1 MESAAEF
8 YEQVFLIGGKMRK
21 KLLIILLLVCAGLI
35 MPADVKLGIEEKLG
49 HNLPTELRFTDEH
62 GNQAVLKDLITRPT
76 VLMFV
81 YYECPGICTPL
92 MSEVASVINHSDLE
106 PGIDYN
112 IVSISFDYTEG
123 PELAAKKKTNYLKSI
138 NKYFPGDAWRFLTGD
153 STSIYKLTDA
163 AGFYFRKEGEEFI
176 HSGTLIFVDKNGKI
190 IRYLYPGYSERKK
203 DFSILPFDFKMAVM
217 ETAEGKV
224 TPSMAKLV
232 KYCFSYDPEGKT
244 YVFNVTRVFGAG
256 IVILAGIF
264 VLFLTIKPK
273 KKK

>member
-1 MESAAEF
+1 LGAASEF

-21 KLLIILLLVCAGLI
+21 KLLIILLLVSAVLI
-35 MPADVKLGIEEKLG
+35 VPADKKLGIEEKLG
-49 HNLPTELRFTDEH
+49 NKIPAGLTFTDET
-62 GNQAVLKDLITRPT
+62 GNQVELKSLIDRPT

-92 MSEVASVINHSDLE
+92 MSEVASVINHTDLE

-112 IVSISFDYTEG
+112 IISISFDHSEG
-123 PELAAKKKTNYLKSI
+123 YELASKKKVNYLKSI
-138 NKYFPGDAWRFLTGD
+138 DKYFPKEAWRFLTGD
-153 STSIYKLTDA
+153 SASIYKLTDA
-163 AGFYFRKEGEEFI
+163 AGFYFQREGEEYI
-176 HSGTLIFVDKNGKI
+176 HSGTLIFIDKGATI
-190 IRYLYPGYSERKK
+190 TRYLYPGYSERKQ

-217 ETAEGKV
+217 ETSEGKI

-244 YVFNVTRVFGAG
+244 YVFNFTRVFGAG

-264 VLFLTIKPK
+264 VVFLTVKPK